1 MKQTSTKCGIQ
12 GIFSGTYFKMVFRR
26 RITKDSIE
34 ESIIDHV
41 LVSGDL
47 ADYLES
53 ILIDEERLHVLTRLT
68 KTKKGVVKKQ
78 SDHNVIISKF
88 YFQWNKKIK

>member
-1 MKQTSTKCGIQ
+1 
-12 GIFSGTYFKMVFRR
+12 MVFRR